1 LTANTSQGRFHYADS
16 PTAASGQP
24 CRIFIG
30 GLWFGNG
37 GAFALKELRHELAQQ
52 RQENQRLRERN
63 LALGAEVL
71 DLKLGLEAV
80 EERARAELGMVR
92 RGETFYQLVEP
103 KANL

>member
-1 LTANTSQGRFHYADS
+1 VKPLTLSLGALLIVLQG
-16 PTAASGQP
+16 P
-24 CRIFIG
+24 
-30 GLWFGNG
+30 LWFGNG
-37 GAFALKELRHELAQQ
+37 GVFALKELRHELAQQ

-103 KANL
+103 KARL